1 MNNQKNE
8 TVVSIGDWILT
19 LFIVSI
25 PLIGFVMLFIWAF
38 GSQNISKSKENW
50 AKATL
55 ILMVI
60 GIIFSSLIFMMFL
73 ILGVSANNYY

>member
-38 GSQNISKSKENW
+38 GSQNISKSKANW

-55 ILMVI
+55 IWMAI